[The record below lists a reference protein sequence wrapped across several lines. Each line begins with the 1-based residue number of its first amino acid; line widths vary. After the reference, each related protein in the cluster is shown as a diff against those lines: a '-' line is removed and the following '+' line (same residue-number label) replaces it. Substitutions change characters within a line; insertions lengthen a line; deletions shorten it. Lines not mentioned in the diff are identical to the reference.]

1 MDEIM
6 KREYITL
13 MIISFLLSFMS
24 LVLMG
29 MSLENGMELF
39 SLFTISLMISVVS
52 LIYSILRLRKEE

>member
-1 MDEIM
+1 M